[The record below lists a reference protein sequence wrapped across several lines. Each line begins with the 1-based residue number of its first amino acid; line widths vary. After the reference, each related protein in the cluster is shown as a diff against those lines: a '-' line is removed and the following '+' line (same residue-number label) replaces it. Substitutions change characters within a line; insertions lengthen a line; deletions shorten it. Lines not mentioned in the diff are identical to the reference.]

1 VRLSARN
8 FTVVGAAV
16 AGLVTL
22 STAVVPFIPF
32 AFRNPSLHV
41 AVDATEALIAAL
53 VVYLLVGRLR
63 QTGKAG
69 DLALIFALSVLSV
82 TNLVLSVLP
91 PETRGGDEFFTWF
104 AIITRL
110 IGATVLAASP
120 FLGERGRKIAVRHAG
135 LAALGAVLT
144 VSLVAMFLAPFA
156 QSLPVG
162 IELSGGPGTTSRL
175 QIEGHSILLAFQLVG
190 ALLYFVA
197 AIGFTRRAEL
207 ANDPL
212 MRWFGA
218 GSAVAGFA
226 RVNFFL
232 FPSLYSNYVYT
243 GDLLR
248 LGFYMFLLVGA
259 SREIVSY
266 WESRAEAARL
276 EERRRVARDLHDGL
290 AQELVVVASQAHRL
304 ERSSERD
311 PGLRQLVNSVE
322 RAVGEARRA
331 ISALTGPE
339 DQSLHAAITE
349 LVEQVAERTE
359 SVVDAD
365 LDPEVRVA
373 AQVREQLVRIV
384 REALTNAIRHARP
397 SSVAVR
403 LRQNGSVV
411 LEIFDDGI
419 GFDPEKAGDARDRFG
434 LVMMKERARAIG
446 GDLSI
451 QSKPGEGT
459 LVRVELT

>member
-1 VRLSARN
+1 
-8 FTVVGAAV
+8 
-16 AGLVTL
+16 
-22 STAVVPFIPF
+22 
-32 AFRNPSLHV
+32 
-41 AVDATEALIAAL
+41 
-53 VVYLLVGRLR
+53 
-63 QTGKAG
+63 
-69 DLALIFALSVLSV
+69 
-82 TNLVLSVLP
+82 
-91 PETRGGDEFFTWF
+91 
-104 AIITRL
+104 
-110 IGATVLAASP
+110 
-120 FLGERGRKIAVRHAG
+120 
-135 LAALGAVLT
+135 
-144 VSLVAMFLAPFA
+144 
-156 QSLPVG
+156 
-162 IELSGGPGTTSRL
+162 
-175 QIEGHSILLAFQLVG
+175 
-190 ALLYFVA
+190 
-197 AIGFTRRAEL
+197 
-207 ANDPL
+207 
-212 MRWFGA
+212 
-218 GSAVAGFA
+218 
-226 RVNFFL
+226 
-232 FPSLYSNYVYT
+232 
-243 GDLLR
+243 
-248 LGFYMFLLVGA
+248 MFLLVGA

-419 GFDPEKAGDARDRFG
+419 GFDPEEAGDARDRFG
-434 LVMMKERARAIG
+434 LIMMKERATAIG

-451 QSKPGEGT
+451 QSKPGAGT
-459 LVRVELT
+459 LVRVELA